1 MEFILIQ
8 HILTTKI
15 KDGAYIRNLDEN
27 EELVTYWSAS
37 CCKDHKIVKI
47 SAFNIFPKKLKN
59 LLDIKTQ
66 KQTNFEH
73 NQTIR

>member
-8 HILTTKI
+8 DILPTKI
-15 KDGAYIRNLDEN
+15 KDGGYIRNLDEN
-27 EELVTYWSAS
+27 TELVTYWSAS
-37 CCKDHKIVKI
+37 FCKDHKIVKI
-47 SAFNIFPKKLKN
+47 SALNIFPKKLKN

-66 KQTNFEH
+66 KQTNFEY

>member
-27 EELVTYWSAS
+27 AELVTYWSAS

-47 SAFNIFPKKLKN
+47 SVLNIFPKKLKN